1 MIKPYAHFSFSFFF
15 FFLLF
20 GAVGCPRA
28 VEQKQMVAIAPG
40 VLFVDDT
47 DSGVQLL
54 SINQAEAD
62 VVPIV
67 VAQGVQKR
75 GGNYAGDVRTVKEW
89 AEKYQAIAGINANFF
104 GERYDNGA
112 KRQIIQMAMVSG
124 KVVAPASI
132 TITDTSQEYRR
143 CAVGFDKKGTPS
155 LAWASGE
162 NPVLSWERPVDAT
175 ESVPWQVQNAASCGP
190 RLIQTGRRMITA
202 KAERLVSPGRP
213 GRAFVAFD
221 DKKHLVLGRADAM
234 RYEDIVAYLHKYFKE
249 TYQTDPQE
257 AMCLDGGPSAQIA
270 YRDAA
275 GSYVDAH
282 PTGVPVPTAILLVPR
297 NTVK

>member
-1 MIKPYAHFSFSFFF
+1 MIKRHAHSFFLFSF

-20 GAVGCPRA
+20 AAMGCPRA
-28 VEQKQMVAIAPG
+28 SDQKLPVTVAPG
-40 VLFVDDT
+40 VLFVEDEAY
-47 DSGVQLL
+47 GVQLL

-75 GGNYAGDVRTVKEW
+75 GGNYVGDVKSVREW
-89 AEKYQAIAGINANFF
+89 AEQHQAIAGINANFF

-112 KRQIIQMAMVSG
+112 KRQIIQMAMVNG

-175 ESVPWQVQNAASCGP
+175 ESVPWRVQNAASCGP
-190 RLIQTGRRMITA
+190 RLIQGGRRMITA
-202 KAERLVSPGRP
+202 KAERLVSQGRLQ
-213 GRAFVAFD
+213 RAFVAFD
-221 DKKHLVLGRADAM
+221 NKKHLVLGRADAM
-234 RYEDIVAYLHKYFKE
+234 QYEDIVAYLRQYFKA
-249 TYQTDPQE
+249 TYQTEPQE
-257 AMCLDGGPSAQIA
+257 AMCLDGGPSAQIV
-270 YRDAA
+270 YHDAA
-275 GSYVDAH
+275 GSYVDAYV
-282 PTGVPVPTAILLVPR
+282 TGVTVPTAILLVPR
-297 NTVK
+297 NAVK